1 MKGFLYTLLFVFALS
16 LACVV
21 TCPDKEAHSEPL
33 VRLFN
38 VACQTKLA
46 AITTDENE
54 LLMMILSSALGSGI
68 AEYIDKH
75 LIVDNYFVCSV
86 GRLNDAGEEKI
97 VSLGVLNH
105 IFIMSEEDLLREL
118 EDSEW
123 L

>member
-16 LACVV
+16 LTCIV

-33 VRLFN
+33 MRLFN
-38 VACQTKLA
+38 VACQAKLA

-68 AEYIDKH
+68 AEYKH
-75 LIVDNYFVCSV
+75 LIGDNYFVCSV